1 LPKPRWQGTIFLPHS
16 FSIVGSISFL
26 DVAVHRYRHFCLL
39 ALLSGLPSA
48 SWADHELSRA
58 ELRRAIS
65 AGSAIPFGD
74 LQRRVESRMG
84 GEIVDVG
91 LYRLDELYYRVLVR
105 QPDGRMVSAVIEA
118 QRGDFL
124 PVSSETAKAVQDAAR
139 SSAGGG
145 ILDLFQQ
152 RPAGPASVS
161 RAQDPSSGV
170 AGSGTVGGGSP
181 SGPSGGISGSTPGG
195 GFGADS
201 NEGNGGGGAGGDG
214 GNAGSQSGGG
224 NNGGGGGGNG
234 GAGGNGGNAGGQ
246 SDGGGNGGAGGNG
259 GNAGGQS
266 DGGNNGGGAGGN
278 GGGAGGNASNGGGNG
293 GSGGGGGNGNSSNA
307 AGQGNGA
314 SAGSENSG
322 RGRN

>member
-16 FSIVGSISFL
+16 FPIVGSISFL

-39 ALLSGLPSA
+39 AVLSGLPSA

-170 AGSGTVGGGSP
+170 AGSGTVGGGAP

-201 NEGNGGGGAGGDG
+201 NP
-214 GNAGSQSGGG
+214 GSG
-224 NNGGGGGGNG
+224 NNG
-234 GAGGNGGNAGGQ
+234 
-246 SDGGGNGGAGGNG
+246 GGGNGGAGGNG

>member
-48 SWADHELSRA
+48 SWADHELGRA
-58 ELRRAIS
+58 ELRQAIS

-201 NEGNGGGGAGGDG
+201 NP
-214 GNAGSQSGGG
+214 GSG

-246 SDGGGNGGAGGNG
+246 SDGGGTGGAGGNG

>member
-16 FSIVGSISFL
+16 FPIVGSISFL

-105 QPDGRMVSAVIEA
+105 QPNGRMVSAVIEA

-201 NEGNGGGGAGGDG
+201 NAGNGGGGAGGDG

-246 SDGGGNGGAGGNG
+246 SDGG
-259 GNAGGQS
+259 
-266 DGGNNGGGAGGN
+266 NNGGGAGGN
-278 GGGAGGNASNGGGNG
+278 GGGSGGNASNGGGNG
-293 GSGGGGGNGNSSNA
+293 GNGGGGGGNGNSSNA

-314 SAGSENSG
+314 GAGSENAG

>member
-1 LPKPRWQGTIFLPHS
+1 M
-16 FSIVGSISFL
+16 
-26 DVAVHRYRHFCLL
+26 HRYRHFCLL
-39 ALLSGLPSA
+39 ALLSGPPSA
-48 SWADHELSRA
+48 SWADHELGRA
-58 ELRRAIS
+58 ELRSAIS
-65 AGSAIPFGD
+65 SGNAIPFGD
-74 LQRRVESRMG
+74 LQRGVESRMG

-170 AGSGTVGGGSP
+170 AGGGTVGAGSP

-195 GFGADS
+195 GFGAAS
-201 NEGNGGGGAGGDG
+201 SQGNGGGGAGGDG
-214 GNAGSQSGGG
+214 GNAGGQSGGG
-224 NNGGGGGGNG
+224 NGGG
-234 GAGGNGGNAGGQ
+234 
-246 SDGGGNGGAGGNG
+246 GGGNGGAGGNG

-266 DGGNNGGGAGGN
+266 DGGNNGGGGGGN
-278 GGGAGGNASNGGGNG
+278 GGAGGNASNGGGNG

-314 SAGSENSG
+314 GAGSENSG